1 MFTGR
6 TRHDENRRFLMGIF
20 KDEADILGATR
31 TARNM
36 GLKIADVYAP
46 YAVHGLDQAMGLR
59 RSRLPW
65 IAFAFGLLG
74 AGLKIWFEFWTT
86 AVSWPINVGGKPWN
100 SLPAFVPVT
109 FEVMVLFAGVGT
121 VIAFLI
127 NQRLLPGKKAKMPV
141 AGVTDDLFALVLE
154 ETDATFDH
162 QRTRSMFEKY
172 NVIRVEERVEQE
184 PA

>member
-1 MFTGR
+1 MFTDR
-6 TRHDENRRFLMGIF
+6 TRPDENRRFLMGIF
-20 KDEADILGATR
+20 GDEADILGATR
-31 TARNM
+31 TARDM

-65 IAFAFGLLG
+65 ITFAFGLLG

-86 AVSWPINVGGKPWN
+86 AVAWPINVGGKP
-100 SLPAFVPVT
+100 
-109 FEVMVLFAGVGT
+109 VGT

-127 NQRLLPGKKAKMPV
+127 NRRLLPGKKAKLPV

-154 ETDATFDH
+154 ETDAAFDL
-162 QRTRSMFEKY
+162 QKTRRMFEKY